1 MKKWYKNGAAY
12 NGPKMSAA
20 WYRGNGYS
28 DEAPPEPEAVPEV
41 KRYSKLALHDA
52 LGDEAW
58 VAVVGGLN
66 DVQKR
71 RLELAG
77 ELSTGDAEFA
87 AVLERLKTQIPDAE
101 AVLAAAEI

>member
-52 LGDEAW
+52 LGDDP
-58 VAVVGGLN
+58 L
-66 DVQKR
+66 
-71 RLELAG
+71 LAG
-77 ELSTGDAEFA
+77 QS
-87 AVLERLKTQIPDAE
+87 VSIPQLPYSE
-101 AVLAAAEI
+101 CSEY